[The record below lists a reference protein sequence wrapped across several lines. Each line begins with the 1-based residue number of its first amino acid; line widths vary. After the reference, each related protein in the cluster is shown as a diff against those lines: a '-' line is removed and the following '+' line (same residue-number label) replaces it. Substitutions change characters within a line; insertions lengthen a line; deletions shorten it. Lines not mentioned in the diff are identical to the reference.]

1 MVCKYLAVFC
11 IVGKARCLLSWSHFP
26 AWEKLLTDRFSLAT
40 VLYCLG
46 RQSTVYLLSLIWL
59 FMTPWTIAWQ
69 ANGSPLQD
77 SCLGKVVTWVKW
89 DCFSSSV
96 CSIWGLFFCFFFLLS
111 WCARISLG
119 LQNFHRGILIYGWL
133 SKSVFLLR
141 RMVKMPVLLFCWNH
155 SPLSPNI
162 SIYKAL

>member
-96 CSIWGLFFCFFFLLS
+96 CSIGGLFFCFFF
-111 WCARISLG
+111 C
-119 LQNFHRGILIYGWL
+119 FRGVLE
-133 SKSVFLLR
+133 FLLDSR
-141 RMVKMPVLLFCWNH
+141 TSTEVFSSMDDCQNLCSCWGGW
-155 SPLSPNI
+155 
-162 SIYKAL
+162 